1 MGIKIVYRLLILNVN
16 KKVGDPPM
24 RVLTQAFFLW
34 LKISIDRVSDDINSV
49 FLLDTGVSLK
59 FRLTIYIP
67 SFRISH
73 F

>member
-16 KKVGDPPM
+16 KKVDDPPM
-24 RVLTQAFFLW
+24 RVLTQACFLW
-34 LKISIDRVSDDINSV
+34 FKISIDRVSDDINSV
-49 FLLDTGVSLK
+49 FLLDTRVSLK